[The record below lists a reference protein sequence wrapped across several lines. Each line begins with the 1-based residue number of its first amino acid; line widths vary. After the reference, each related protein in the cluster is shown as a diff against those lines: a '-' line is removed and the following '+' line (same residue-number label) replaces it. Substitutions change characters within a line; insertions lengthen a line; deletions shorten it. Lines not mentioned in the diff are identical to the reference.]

1 MNTKSLIVLFLA
13 SMLVLSSCEY
23 DNFEPPSSLL
33 QGQVV
38 YEGEPIG
45 VRTNA
50 VQLELWQH
58 GYDNFEKIPVYINQ
72 DGSFSASLFDGDYFL
87 VHRRGNGPWLPSNDS
102 IAVEVRGTTIIDVP
116 VTPYY
121 IFQNA
126 SFERDGDVVT
136 ANFTVE
142 EVAGNTPLSRVTLYV
157 GETHFVDD
165 VRNAKAISLDAV
177 ELENLSTGKTLSLEL
192 PAGLSGNDYV
202 FARLGLKPEA
212 SDVMLYTDV
221 VKLDL

>member
-1 MNTKSLIVLFLA
+1 MNNKSLVFLILA
-13 SMLVLSSCEY
+13 SIGMLTSCTY
-23 DNFEPPSSLL
+23 DNYEPPAALL
-33 QGQVV
+33 QGEVV
-38 YEGEPIG
+38 YGEESIG
-45 VRTNA
+45 VRTDA

-58 GYDNFEKIPVYINQ
+58 GYDNFEKIPVYVNQ
-72 DGSFSASLFDGDYFL
+72 DGSFSASLFNGDYLL
-87 VHRRGNGPWLPSNDS
+87 VQRRGNGPWLPMTDS
-102 IAVEVRGTTIIDVP
+102 IAVNVEGTTVIDVP

-121 IFQNA
+121 IFQNE
-126 SFERDGDVVT
+126 SFERNGDVV
-136 ANFTVE
+136 AADFTVE
-142 EVAGNTPLSRVTLYV
+142 EVGGGTPLSRVTLYI

-165 VRNAKAISLDAV
+165 VRNAKAVSLDAA
-177 ELENLSTGKTLSLEL
+177 ELEDLSTGKTLSLEL